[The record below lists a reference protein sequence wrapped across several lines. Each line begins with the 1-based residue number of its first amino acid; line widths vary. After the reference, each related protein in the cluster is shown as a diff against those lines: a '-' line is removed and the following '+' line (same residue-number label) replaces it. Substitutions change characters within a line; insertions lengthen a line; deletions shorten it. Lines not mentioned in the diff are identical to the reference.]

1 MCGIP
6 LMRSLWGAFL
16 TVPYYHAMYVLSLM
30 RGPNVD
36 DWVNDQ
42 VLKLRE

>member
-1 MCGIP
+1 MV
-6 LMRSLWGAFL
+6 
-16 TVPYYHAMYVLSLM
+16 VPYYRAMYALSLM

-42 VLKLRE
+42 VLKLREQNT